1 MTRYLQAATVA
12 AVVCVLAIP
21 ALTTAHAAP
30 SATPQSTGEVDRNL
44 LKPPP
49 GGVLAPVKDVASK
62 LLPKG

>member
-1 MTRYLQAATVA
+1 MTRYLKAATVA
-12 AVVCVLAIP
+12 AVACALALP

-30 SATPQSTGEVDRNL
+30 QAAPRSSGEVDRNL

-62 LLPKG
+62 LLPKK